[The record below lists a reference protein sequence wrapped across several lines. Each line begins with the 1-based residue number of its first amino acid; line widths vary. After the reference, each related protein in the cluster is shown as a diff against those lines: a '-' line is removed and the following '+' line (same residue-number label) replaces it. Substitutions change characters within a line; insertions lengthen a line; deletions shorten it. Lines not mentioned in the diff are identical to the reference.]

1 MFEAKMFETLKTPKG
16 GLTLLMLTFFV
27 YVTAPIFE
35 WVYLDNLLASGK
47 LPVNADSIGL
57 PFGLFIIVWVL
68 GIPFVSA
75 FTFWVLWKYP
85 AQVSLFGF
93 NYRRPLWS
101 FVWTLVCA
109 FLAFDSLALVFVNFA
124 EIYFAGA
131 LQELAL
137 AYLFLLFRA
146 SIVFRKGEI

>member
-1 MFEAKMFETLKTPKG
+1 MFEMKMFEILKTPKG

-35 WVYLDNLLASGK
+35 WIYLDNLSASGK

-75 FTFWVLWKYP
+75 FTFWVLWKIRHRFHCS
-85 AQVSLFGF
+85 ALIQNVRFGVLFGRSF
-93 NYRRPLWS
+93 LHFYPLT
-101 FVWTLVCA
+101 VWLW
-109 FLAFDSLALVFVNFA
+109 FL
-124 EIYFAGA
+124 
-131 LQELAL
+131 
-137 AYLFLLFRA
+137 
-146 SIVFRKGEI
+146 